1 MILMYHH
8 VCPPERI
15 PAARV
20 DLEGWQFNIAPDDF
34 RAQLQYLQKR
44 GFQFVSL
51 TDYVNALHLPY
62 RSRAKQMAITFDDG
76 WRDNHEF
83 ALPILRSLGL
93 TATFYIVTGAMQ
105 GVDAAKRM
113 SLRDLQA
120 IANAGMEIGGH
131 SVTHPNLATLSLEHL
146 QCELVD
152 CKQKLQDDLGTE
164 VRHFAYP
171 GGRFNQLVVEQ
182 CERAGYQSA
191 VCSIGWGKNDM
202 SKRYSLHRETLDASP
217 TTFRNLLRMNQAIRF
232 LFAFRSHKRLRA
244 MITSHSLQLY

>member
-51 TDYVNALHLPY
+51 TDYLNALRLPY
-62 RSRAKQMAITFDDG
+62 GSRAKQMAITFDDG

-83 ALPILRSLGL
+83 ALPILQSLGL
-93 TATFYIVTGAMQ
+93 MATFYVVTGEMQ

-113 SLRDLQA
+113 SVRDLQDL
-120 IANAGMEIGGH
+120 ANAGMDIGGH
-131 SVTHPNLATLSLEHL
+131 SVTHPNLATLSLERL
-146 QCELVD
+146 QSELVD
-152 CKQKLQDDLGTE
+152 CKRKLQDDLGIE

-191 VCSIGWGKNDM
+191 VCSIGWGQNKYSN
-202 SKRYSLHRETLDASP
+202 RYALFRETLDGSSTATKRSLQISSIV
-217 TTFRNLLRMNQAIRF
+217 RLLLAARAQA
-232 LFAFRSHKRLRA
+232 RLRSA
-244 MITSHSLQLY
+244 LSR

>member
-15 PAARV
+15 PAARA

-62 RSRAKQMAITFDDG
+62 RSRASHMAITFDDG

-83 ALPILRSLGL
+83 ALPILQSLGL
-93 TATFYIVTGAMQ
+93 TATFYVVTGEMQ
-105 GVDAAKRM
+105 SVDAAKRM
-113 SLRDLQA
+113 SVRDLQDL
-120 IANAGMEIGGH
+120 ANAGMEIGGH
-131 SVTHPNLATLSLEHL
+131 SVTHPNLATLPLEHL
-146 QCELVD
+146 QSELVD

-191 VCSIGWGKNDM
+191 VCSIGWGRNK
-202 SKRYSLHRETLDASP
+202 YSNRFALFRETLDGSSTATKRSLQISSIV
-217 TTFRNLLRMNQAIRF
+217 RLLLAARAQT
-232 LFAFRSHKRLRA
+232 RLRSA
-244 MITSHSLQLY
+244 LSR

>member
-51 TDYVNALHLPY
+51 TDYLTALRLPY
-62 RSRAKQMAITFDDG
+62 GSRAKQMAITFDDG

-83 ALPILRSLGL
+83 ALPILQSLGL
-93 TATFYIVTGAMQ
+93 MATFYVVTGEMQ

-113 SLRDLQA
+113 SVRDLQDL
-120 IANAGMEIGGH
+120 ANAGMDIGGH
-131 SVTHPNLATLSLEHL
+131 SVTHPNLATLSLERL
-146 QCELVD
+146 QSELVD
-152 CKQKLQDDLGTE
+152 CKRKLQDDLGIE

-191 VCSIGWGKNDM
+191 VCSIGWGQNKYSN
-202 SKRYSLHRETLDASP
+202 RYALFRETLDGSSTATKRSLQISSIV
-217 TTFRNLLRMNQAIRF
+217 RLLLAARAQA
-232 LFAFRSHKRLRA
+232 RLRSA
-244 MITSHSLQLY
+244 LSR

>member
-8 VCPPERI
+8 VCPPSRI
-15 PAARV
+15 PANRA

-51 TDYVNALHLPY
+51 TDYVNALRLPY
-62 RSRAKQMAITFDDG
+62 GSRAKQMAITFDDG

-83 ALPILRSLGL
+83 ALPILQSLGL
-93 TATFYIVTGAMQ
+93 TATFYIVTGEMQ

-113 SLRDLQA
+113 SVRDLQDL
-120 IANAGMEIGGH
+120 ANAEMDIGGH
-131 SVTHPNLATLSLEHL
+131 SVTHPNLATLSLERL
-146 QCELVD
+146 QSELGD
-152 CKQKLQDDLGTE
+152 CKRKLQDDLGTE

-191 VCSIGWGKNDM
+191 VCSIGWGQNK
-202 SKRYSLHRETLDASP
+202 YSNRFALFRETLDGSSTATKRSLQISSI
-217 TTFRNLLRMNQAIRF
+217 FRLLLAARSQA
-232 LFAFRSHKRLRA
+232 RLRSA
-244 MITSHSLQLY
+244 LSR

>member
-15 PAARV
+15 PAARA

-34 RAQLQYLQKR
+34 RAQLQTLQKR
-44 GFQFVSL
+44 GFEFVSL
-51 TDYVNALHLPY
+51 TDYVNSLHLPY
-62 RSRAKQMAITFDDG
+62 RLRAKQMAITFDDG

-93 TATFYIVTGAMQ
+93 KATFYIVTGEMQ

-113 SLRDLQA
+113 SASDLQEL
-120 IANAGMEIGGH
+120 ANAGMEIGGH
-131 SVTHPNLATLSLEHL
+131 SVTHPNLATLSLERL
-146 QCELVD
+146 QSELGD
-152 CKQKLQDDLGTE
+152 SKRKLQDDLGIE

-182 CERAGYQSA
+182 CELAGYQSA
-191 VCSIGWGKNDM
+191 VCSIGWGKN
-202 SKRYSLHRETLDASP
+202 KYSNRFVLFRETLDGSSTATKRRLQISSIV
-217 TTFRNLLRMNQAIRF
+217 RLLLAARAQA
-232 LFAFRSHKRLRA
+232 RLRLA
-244 MITSHSLQLY
+244 LSR